1 MQGLAV
7 VREGVVVA
15 SEGLQTPVHLLHH
28 LPSLHLL
35 VLATGGDG
43 LTSQLVTL
51 PPRPLLAGLPLQPL
65 PLQDLAKC
73 HIFAC
78 TETQQGE
85 ECRSNLPTDWSVQE
99 KSSCARPTT
108 TW

>member
-1 MQGLAV
+1 MSFQLNYTTHREGDELV
-7 VREGVVVA
+7 VRLVWEGK
-15 SEGLQTPVHLLHH
+15 L
-28 LPSLHLL
+28 
-35 VLATGGDG
+35 
-43 LTSQLVTL
+43 QLVTL
-51 PPRPLLAGLPLQPL
+51 PTRPLLAGLPLQPL